1 MANTSKR
8 SNSKASATKS
18 QAARIPKA
26 WVWSLYRAE
35 FPQAEAEVI
44 AWRARQQSQ
53 TNVSALIAEN
63 SDADAPKT
71 ARSIAQ
77 NVKLLAK
84 KNQEKKRHI
93 EASRSGWALRGK
105 VVAAGVAL
113 AIIVFVVHKSDVTQ
127 PMSDDKIASVMKES
141 LSSDLV
147 SVNAEA
153 SHDTQI
159 LAIKNRDSSGAIP
172 IALDSG
178 RSTSNAKAIGHNV
191 SAERQLQQTSNGD
204 GATTSLQAD
213 SQRQEGSESRLIASV
228 DQTNKAPDA
237 ADIALAQAR
246 QDQLSKKAPS
256 LGAPLVTLGNSDQA
270 GLSKFDNKKISY
282 TDITGS
288 VPKAT
293 NLFMTSDVSL
303 FSIPILMLIS
313 LLSLFA
319 FSKRSQATV
328 EALRRSDADFDAVLQ
343 SIQNSIVNFNVP
355 DDEIMLQR
363 QRARSYIRSHSSRS
377 KFLSWLGLK

>member
-1 MANTSKR
+1 
-8 SNSKASATKS
+8 
-18 QAARIPKA
+18 
-26 WVWSLYRAE
+26 VWSLYRAE
-35 FPQAEAEVI
+35 FPQAEAEVN

-213 SQRQEGSESRLIASV
+213 SQLQEGSESRLIAGV

-246 QDQLSKKAPS
+246 QDQLSKTAPS

-363 QRARSYIRSHSSRS
+363 QRARSYIRSHSARS

>member
-1 MANTSKR
+1 
-8 SNSKASATKS
+8 
-18 QAARIPKA
+18 
-26 WVWSLYRAE
+26 
-35 FPQAEAEVI
+35 
-44 AWRARQQSQ
+44 
-53 TNVSALIAEN
+53 
-63 SDADAPKT
+63 
-71 ARSIAQ
+71 
-77 NVKLLAK
+77 
-84 KNQEKKRHI
+84 
-93 EASRSGWALRGK
+93 
-105 VVAAGVAL
+105 
-113 AIIVFVVHKSDVTQ
+113 
-127 PMSDDKIASVMKES
+127 MKES

-363 QRARSYIRSHSSRS
+363 QRARSYIRSHSARS